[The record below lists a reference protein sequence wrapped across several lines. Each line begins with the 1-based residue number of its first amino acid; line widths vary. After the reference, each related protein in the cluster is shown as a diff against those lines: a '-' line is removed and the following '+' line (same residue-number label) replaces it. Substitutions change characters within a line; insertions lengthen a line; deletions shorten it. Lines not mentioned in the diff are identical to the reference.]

1 MVVEATLLQDYS
13 KHKLLEYADSFR
25 ELADSFL
32 EDNCVRETSE
42 DAEMTSQEERQIM
55 IWNRQLSEQRSVFA
69 GQLREV
75 SQMIE
80 TVAKENCRI
89 EYLEE
94 KKYRQIVKELRSEG
108 IQINSLIFVQADD
121 NHRIC
126 SASMRSTRRGVISTE
141 DVAGYLSVLLN
152 IRLIPWKNSS
162 YYIGVTDELYLF
174 YEEPA
179 YHVLTGVAKA
189 TKETEK
195 ISGDNYE
202 IFEYGEGCTAV
213 LLSDGMGSGEQAYKS
228 SSMVLDLMQ
237 RFLDTG
243 FSPRAS
249 VQMIN
254 GALLTGCELSG
265 SSTLD
270 CCSIDLYQGICRLCK
285 VGAAPSF
292 LKRDNM
298 VEQISSH
305 NLPLGLMGTP
315 EMEYQERKLED
326 GDYIILLSDGIYDA
340 MNRGLGEGALS
351 EIISRL
357 QTKNPNELA
366 NDILRFVLQQCRGQV
381 KDDMT
386 VLVTGIWERS
396 RCE

>member
-1 MVVEATLLQDYS
+1 MIVETALLQDYS

-32 EDNCVRETSE
+32 ENMSCDMEGEQNRK
-42 DAEMTSQEERQIM
+42 DI
-55 IWNRQLSEQRSVFA
+55 IWNRQLSEQRSIFA
-69 GQLREV
+69 GQLKEV

-80 TVAKENCRI
+80 AVAEENCKM

-94 KKYRQIVKELRSEG
+94 KKFRQIVKEMKGEG
-108 IQINSLIFVQADD
+108 ILISSLVFVQEKAH
-121 NHRIC
+121 HRIC
-126 SASMRSTRRGVISTE
+126 SVQMRSIRKGAISTE
-141 DVAGYLSVLLN
+141 DVAGYLSVLLD
-152 IRLIPWKNSS
+152 IPLIPWKKSN
-162 YYIGVTDELYLF
+162 YYIGSSRDLYLF
-174 YEEPA
+174 YEEPV
-179 YHVLTGVAKA
+179 YHILTGSAKA

-195 ISGDNYE
+195 ISGDNFE
-202 IFEYGEGCTAV
+202 IFEYGEGNTVV
-213 LLSDGMGSGEQAYKS
+213 LLSDGMGSGEQANQS
-228 SSMVLDLMQ
+228 SGMVIDFMQ
-237 RFLDTG
+237 RFLDAG
-243 FSPRAS
+243 FSLQAA

-254 GALLTGCELSG
+254 GALITGKEEIG

-270 CCSIDLYQGICRLCK
+270 CCNIDLYQGICKMCK

-305 NLPLGLMGTP
+305 NFPLGLVGTP
-315 EMEYQERKLED
+315 EMECQERILRD
-326 GDYIILLSDGIYDA
+326 GDYIILLSDGIFDA

-357 QTKNPNELA
+357 QTKNPGELA
-366 NDILRFVLQQCRGQV
+366 NDILRFVLQQCRGQI

-386 VLVTGIWERS
+386 VLVTGIWER
-396 RCE
+396 RQKE